1 MIQKTQAEKDAI
13 KAAKKAYKQG
23 NISFH
28 IDTPKHERE
37 ATKLM
42 ILSGIM
48 EDENP
53 LPDDYPVFWDY
64 LYVIDHNGGKVIH
77 SDIQGTVAELRAD
90 LVKRGF
96 NAQVIRNCKMVS
108 RNIY

>member
-23 NISFH
+23 N
-28 IDTPKHERE
+28 
-37 ATKLM
+37 KLVSVDHVVSPHQNRPPM
-42 ILSGIM
+42 ILTGIM

-53 LPDDYPVFWDY
+53 LPDDYPVYWDY
-64 LYVIDHNGGKVIH
+64 LYVIDHNGGRVIR
-77 SDIQGTVAELRAD
+77 SDIQGTIAELRRD
-90 LVKRGF
+90 LTKRGF
-96 NAQVIRNCKMVS
+96 EAAVIRNCKFIP